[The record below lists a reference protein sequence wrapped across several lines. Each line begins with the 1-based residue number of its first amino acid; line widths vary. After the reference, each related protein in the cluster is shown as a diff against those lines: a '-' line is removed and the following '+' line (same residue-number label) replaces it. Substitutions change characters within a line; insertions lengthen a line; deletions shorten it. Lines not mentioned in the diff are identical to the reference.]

1 MTLRNRAQHHQ
12 PAPAPKPSR
21 PRLPRGPKA
30 SGRGLDF
37 PSHPMRERTDQPP
50 SLAAAPPAMRASDAG
65 PSRTPAEIPSNGSPG
80 GPSRPTLGNRI
91 ASRKPYHRDKTRTLT
106 VKDAAYLLNRSE
118 DTVYQWLRLG
128 RLRGWQLGGRR
139 CAVMVCEESVEEALA
154 GSFGS
159 DGALHSA

>member
-1 MTLRNRAQHHQ
+1 MTQRNQARNRQMSRS
-12 PAPAPKPSR
+12 PKSSR

-37 PSHPMRERTDQPP
+37 PSHPTRERTDQPP

-80 GPSRPTLGNRI
+80 SPSRPTLGNRI

-118 DTVYQWLRLG
+118 DTVYQWLRRG
-128 RLRGWQLGGRR
+128 RLRGWQIGGRR

-154 GSFGS
+154 GSFCS
-159 DGALHSA
+159 DGASHSA